1 MEKQF
6 VSFWVGEN
14 RYCIDIMDVM
24 EVVRENRITKM
35 PDVPR
40 YMEGIINLRG
50 VVTPVISVRKKLGIA
65 SDEELTVT
73 AVKPVVVE
81 EITENGVVEATE
93 VQATTGGK
101 DKSQTFMKLIIVKID
116 AVQVG
121 FLVDSL
127 DRVFTIE
134 DSLIQ
139 SADGV
144 ASNVDR
150 TFVDGIARIE
160 ENVYILLNVGKILD
174 LEEKRFIS
182 NEIIEEK

>member
-6 VSFWVGEN
+6 VSFWVGDN

-24 EVVRENRITKM
+24 EVVRESKVTKM

-40 YMEGIINLRG
+40 FMEGIINLRG
-50 VVTPVISVRKKLGIA
+50 VVTPVLSVRKKLGIDSA
-65 SDEELTVT
+65 EDLAIE

-81 EITENGVVEATE
+81 EVTENGVVE
-93 VQATTGGK
+93 TTQVKVTSAK
-101 DKSQTFMKLIIVKID
+101 DKNRAFMKLIIVKID

-134 DSLIQ
+134 DSMIQ

-144 ASNVDR
+144 ASNINRV
-150 TFVDGIARIE
+150 FVEGLVTIE
-160 ENVYILLNVGKILD
+160 DNVYILLNVAKILD
-174 LEEKRFIS
+174 IEEKRFIN

>member
-24 EVVRENRITKM
+24 EVVRENKITKM
-35 PDVPR
+35 PDVPK

-50 VVTPVISVRKKLGIA
+50 VVTPVLSIRKKLGIVA
-65 SDEELTVT
+65 DEELEIKTF
-73 AVKPVVVE
+73 KPVVVE
-81 EITENGVVEATE
+81 EVTEDGVVESTT
-93 VQATTGGK
+93 VQVTSNKK

-116 AVQVG
+116 QVQVG

-134 DSLIQ
+134 DALVQ

-144 ASNVDR
+144 ASNVNR
-150 TFVDGIARIE
+150 AFVDGVARID
-160 ENVYILLNVGKILD
+160 ENVYIMLNVAKILD
-174 LEEKRFIS
+174 IEEKKFIN